1 MKKAVSILVSAI
13 ALLSIVFVAIFGT
26 QPQGIVPIIYVESMR
41 IKPIDESNYK
51 VNNDGQPY
59 CTISYDEN
67 KEVTDGENSY
77 MPYIFS
83 TEILPKEAT
92 NQSFIYYLD
101 NNYKDFMNF
110 PVDNPL
116 ANKKG
121 AFLIKRRKDVKKTI
135 VIINVKPLDGGKC
148 KGDSLMVILDYK
160 SGFKS

>member
-41 IKPIDESNYK
+41 IKPIDESSYK

-77 MPYIFS
+77 MHMWQNTCHIAYIFW
-83 TEILPKEAT
+83 
-92 NQSFIYYLD
+92 
-101 NNYKDFMNF
+101 
-110 PVDNPL
+110 
-116 ANKKG
+116 
-121 AFLIKRRKDVKKTI
+121 
-135 VIINVKPLDGGKC
+135 
-148 KGDSLMVILDYK
+148 DSHHWN
-160 SGFKS
+160 G

>member
-41 IKPIDESNYK
+41 IKPIDESSYK
-51 VNNDGQPY
+51 VNNDGQHY

-116 ANKKG
+116 ANKNICV
-121 AFLIKRRKDVKKTI
+121 FNCFNSRSFYS
-135 VIINVKPLDGGKC
+135 NFNYC
-148 KGDSLMVILDYK
+148 FF
-160 SGFKS
+160 FKFF

>member
-1 MKKAVSILVSAI
+1 MH
-13 ALLSIVFVAIFGT
+13 
-26 QPQGIVPIIYVESMR
+26 
-41 IKPIDESNYK
+41 
-51 VNNDGQPY
+51 
-59 CTISYDEN
+59 
-67 KEVTDGENSY
+67 
-77 MPYIFS
+77 YIFS

-121 AFLIKRRKDVKKTI
+121 AFLIKRREDVKKTI

-160 SGFKS
+160 SVFKS